1 MPGSPNEIAGQ
12 QLDAGVQGKSLAAA
26 IIPAV
31 ISLAGSIGAT
41 AIGNK
46 IQSDAIANQNAY
58 NSPKAQMQRY
68 LDAGLNPYL
77 IYGNGQSSA
86 GNQSQI
92 GTYQSGADAFN
103 SLMSFGLQLPQLQQ
117 DLKESEA
124 RISNMAAQ
132 NEEIRAN
139 VRLKTIEALFQ
150 EDTAETRKLA
160 LKLANDV
167 AGLTADDLRYKLD
180 NLNPAQLAATY
191 ASTVKTYADAA
202 KAYKDI
208 EYIGKQMDWTDQQ
221 IDESKRRMAKMTQ
234 DILESKSRTH
244 LNYMNADVAAEN
256 LDFLRDTHV
265 NRVNKTTQDVAN
277 GVFGNWGP
285 AQAAAGGIHTVGSI
299 LRSIFRKRKYSL
311 SEDIY

>member
-1 MPGSPNEIAGQ
+1 MPAPNEIAGQ
-12 QLDAGVQGKSLAAA
+12 QIDAGVQGKSLAAA

-41 AIGNK
+41 AIGNRM
-46 IQSDAIANQNAY
+46 QSDAIARQNAY

-68 LDAGLNPYL
+68 ADAGLNPYL

-124 RISNMAAQ
+124 RIANMAAQ
-132 NEEIRAN
+132 NDEIRAN

-167 AGLTADDLRYKLD
+167 TGLTADDLRYKLD

-191 ASTVKTYADAA
+191 ASTVNSYADAA

-208 EYIGKQMDWTDQQ
+208 EYIGKQMDWTNQQ

-234 DILESKSRTH
+234 DILESKSRAH
-244 LNYMNADVAAEN
+244 LNYTNADVAAEN
-256 LDFLRDTHV
+256 RDFLRDTHG
-265 NRVNKTTQDVAN
+265 NRVNKTSQDLAN

-285 AQAAAGGIHTVGSI
+285 AQFAAGGIHTVGNI
-299 LRSIFRKRKYSL
+299 LRRLFGKGKTSL
-311 SEDIY
+311 SEDVY

>member
-1 MPGSPNEIAGQ
+1 MPGSPNIIAGQ
-12 QLDAGVQGKSLAAA
+12 QLDAGVQGKSLAGA
-26 IIPAV
+26 IIPAI

-92 GTYQSGADAFN
+92 GSYQSGADAFN

-117 DLKESEA
+117 DMKESEA

-150 EDTAETRKLA
+150 EDTTEARKLA
-160 LKLANDV
+160 IKLANDV
-167 AGLTADDLRYKLD
+167 TGLTADDIRYKLD
-180 NLNPAQLAATY
+180 NLNPAQLASTY

-208 EYIGKQMDWTDQQ
+208 EYIGKQMNWTDQQ
-221 IDESKRRMAKMTQ
+221 IKESKKRMQKMTQ
-234 DILESKSRTH
+234 DILESKSREH
-244 LNYMNADVAAEN
+244 LNYMNADVAGWN
-256 LDFLRDTHV
+256 RDFFRDTHSYRV
-265 NRVNKTTQDVAN
+265 QFEQNRSDNSM
-277 GVFGNWGP
+277 FGNHPLASFASGFTAKLMRLFGFKP
-285 AQAAAGGIHTVGSI
+285 DSM
-299 LRSIFRKRKYSL
+299 Y
-311 SEDIY
+311 